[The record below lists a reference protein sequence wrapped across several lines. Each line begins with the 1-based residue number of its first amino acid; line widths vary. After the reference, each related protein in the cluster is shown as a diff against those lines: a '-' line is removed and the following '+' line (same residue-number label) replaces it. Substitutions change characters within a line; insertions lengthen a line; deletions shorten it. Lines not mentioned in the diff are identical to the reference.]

1 VGAEST
7 SGATGDVGT
16 GGMKFV
22 WGIDGGGRKGG
33 EEMNGIGAGAG
44 DGGDASVAGGL
55 IGMLT
60 F

>member
-1 VGAEST
+1 
-7 SGATGDVGT
+7 
-16 GGMKFV
+16 MKFV

-33 EEMNGIGAGAG
+33 EEMNGIGAGTG